1 MVFAP
6 GSLGQPSLR
15 AIAPPVLVMVKL
27 AGARSGN
34 CGRSGGASTWASPNW
49 DSVQLI
55 LMNNWKPLRAPLWP
69 RRLLLFASLA
79 AATLSPADAGSPP
92 RQINLS
98 AEVIEFL
105 KLALPAL
112 IEQEQ
117 ALKNPD
123 TNTPPLDLEAPESL
137 ADKEFWLDVLDELD
151 EILKYKWIE
160 SERAGF
166 DIGMDRA
173 IREWLHNHFTAWA
186 VAHPPSTD

>member
-1 MVFAP
+1 
-6 GSLGQPSLR
+6 
-15 AIAPPVLVMVKL
+15 
-27 AGARSGN
+27 
-34 CGRSGGASTWASPNW
+34 
-49 DSVQLI
+49 
-55 LMNNWKPLRAPLWP
+55 
-69 RRLLLFASLA
+69 LA

-92 RQINLS
+92 RQIDLS

-123 TNTPPLDLEAPESL
+123 TNTPPLNLEAPEPL

-166 DIGMDRA
+166 DIGMDRG
-173 IREWLHNHFTAWA
+173 IREWLYKHFTAWA
-186 VAHPPSTD
+186 AAHPPRPNS

>member
-1 MVFAP
+1 
-6 GSLGQPSLR
+6 
-15 AIAPPVLVMVKL
+15 
-27 AGARSGN
+27 
-34 CGRSGGASTWASPNW
+34 
-49 DSVQLI
+49 
-55 LMNNWKPLRAPLWP
+55 
-69 RRLLLFASLA
+69 LA

-92 RQINLS
+92 RQIDLS

-166 DIGMDRA
+166 DIGMDRG
-173 IREWLHNHFTAWA
+173 IREWLYKYFTAWA
-186 VAHPPSTD
+186 AAHPPSTE

>member
-1 MVFAP
+1 MSPVLRKASKYSQTAVTISLP
-6 GSLGQPSLR
+6 KGLLRQIDARADRLNIPRSQYLALLARRDILIGGSL
-15 AIAPPVLVMVKL
+15 
-27 AGARSGN
+27 
-34 CGRSGGASTWASPNW
+34 
-49 DSVQLI
+49 
-55 LMNNWKPLRAPLWP
+55 
-69 RRLLLFASLA
+69 
-79 AATLSPADAGSPP
+79 TLSPADAGSPP
-92 RQINLS
+92 RQIDLS

-186 VAHPPSTD
+186 AAHPPPQTPAPPQ